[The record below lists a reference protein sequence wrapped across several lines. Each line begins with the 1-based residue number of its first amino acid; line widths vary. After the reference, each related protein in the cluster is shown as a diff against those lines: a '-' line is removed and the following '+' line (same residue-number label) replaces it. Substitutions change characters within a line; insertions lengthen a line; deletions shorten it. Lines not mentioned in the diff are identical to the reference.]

1 MSTARTI
8 RFPVVAGMFYPSDP
22 AELAEE
28 IDSLFE
34 QAEKKSV
41 AGRIRGIIAPHA
53 GYIYSGLTAA
63 HAYAMLRGES
73 FDTVVV
79 VSPSHREFFRGA
91 SVYSGDMYVTPLGAI
106 EVNTALRERLL
117 EASEHIHASE
127 DGHRGEH
134 ALEVQLPFLQK
145 ALPSFKLLPIV
156 AGDQT
161 AEFCFELGVAL
172 ANAVRDENVLFV
184 ASTDLSHFYSSD
196 VAKHLDD
203 VMIRDIE
210 HFDYEQLMRDLE
222 SRRTEACGGGPTV
235 AVLSA
240 LDRLGVKNIKVLHY
254 ATSGDTTGDYSS
266 VVGYVS
272 AVAYESPVPDVPA

>member
-1 MSTARTI
+1 MSTARTA
-8 RFPVVAGMFYPSDP
+8 RFPVVAGMFYPADP

-34 QAEKKSV
+34 QAERRSV

-53 GYIYSGLTAA
+53 GYVYSGLTAA
-63 HAYAMLRGES
+63 CAYAMLRGEAY
-73 FDTVVV
+73 DTVVV
-79 VSPSHREFFRGA
+79 VSPSHREFFRGV
-91 SVYSGDMYVTPLGAI
+91 SVYSGDLYVTPLGAV

-117 EASEHIHASE
+117 DANATIYASE
-127 DGHRGEH
+127 DGHRSEH

-145 ALPSFKLLPIV
+145 ALQSFKVLPVV
-156 AGDQT
+156 AGDQA
-161 AEFCFELGVAL
+161 AECCFDLGAAL
-172 ANAVRDENVLFV
+172 AAAVRGENALFV
-184 ASTDLSHFYSSD
+184 ASTDLSHFHASGT
-196 VAKHLDD
+196 ARHLDD

-240 LDRLGVKNIKVLHY
+240 LDRLGVKNIEVLHY

-272 AVAYESPVPDVPA
+272 AVVYESPAPDVPA